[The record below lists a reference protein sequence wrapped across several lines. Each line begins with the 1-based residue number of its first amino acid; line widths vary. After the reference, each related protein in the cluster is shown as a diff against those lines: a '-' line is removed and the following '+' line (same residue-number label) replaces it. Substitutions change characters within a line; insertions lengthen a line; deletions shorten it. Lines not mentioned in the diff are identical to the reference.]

1 MPSVEIALV
10 NAFVDGGTG
19 GNPAGV
25 VLDGDCFTPE
35 QRQAIA
41 AQAGLSE
48 TAFVCSSGTAD
59 VRLDIYTPTR
69 PIPHC
74 GHATV
79 GAFAQ
84 LLAAGRLQVGEWVN
98 ETVDGPRRIRLA
110 EGRAFLEQVTPS
122 LEGLRAEDEER
133 LLTSLGLTPEDLLPG
148 FRPQLARN
156 GNGTLL
162 LPLRD
167 EATLARLA
175 PDMDALSALSD
186 ALKVIGAYVFVP
198 RHGQARRAVVRM
210 FAPAFG
216 IPEESA
222 TGMMAGPLG
231 FWLSRALG
239 LPGTTFQ
246 LEQGRLMTPP
256 SPSLLQV
263 EVEADRVWVGGEARV
278 ARTISVDL

>member
-1 MPSVEIALV
+1 MPEIEIALV
-10 NAFVDGGTG
+10 NAFVDGGEG

-25 VLDGDCFTPE
+25 VLDGDRFTPA
-35 QRQAIA
+35 QRQTLA
-41 AQAGLSE
+41 ARAGLSE
-48 TAFVCSSGTAD
+48 TAFVCSSETAD

-84 LLAAGRLQVGEWVN
+84 LMAAGRFGAGARVN

-110 EGRAFLEQVTPS
+110 EGRVDLEQVTPS
-122 LEGLRAEDEER
+122 LEPLRPEDEAR
-133 LLTSLGLTPEDLLPG
+133 LLQALGLGAGDLLPG
-148 FRPQLARN
+148 FGPRLARN

-162 LPLRD
+162 VPLGD
-167 EATLARLA
+167 EGLLARLS
-175 PDMDALSALSD
+175 PDMDALAALSD
-186 ALKVIGAYVFVP
+186 GLAVIGAYVFVP
-198 RHGQARRAVVRM
+198 RPGQARQAVVRM

-231 FWLSRALG
+231 YWLSQELG

-256 SPSLLQV
+256 SPSLLHV
-263 EVEADRVWVGGEARV
+263 ELEADRVWVGGEARV
-278 ARTISVDL
+278 ARTLTVAL

>member
-1 MPSVEIALV
+1 MPEVEIALV
-10 NAFVDGGTG
+10 NAFVDGGGG

-25 VLDGDCFTPE
+25 VLEGDRFPPA

-48 TAFVCSSGTAD
+48 TAFVCGSSSAD

-79 GAFAQ
+79 GAFAL
-84 LLAAGRLQVGEWVN
+84 LLAAGRLGAGEWVN
-98 ETVDGPRRIRLA
+98 ETVDGPRRIRLS
-110 EGRAFLEQVTPS
+110 EGRAFLEQVVPEFES
-122 LEGLRAEDEER
+122 LRPEDEDR
-133 LLTSLGLTPEDLLPG
+133 LLVALGLTAEDLVPG
-148 FRPQLARN
+148 HPPRRAHN
-156 GNGTLL
+156 GNGSLL
-162 LPLRD
+162 VPLRD
-167 EATLARLA
+167 ETTLARLA
-175 PDMDALSALSD
+175 PDMGALSELSD
-186 ALKVIGAYVFVP
+186 ALAVIGAYVFVP
-198 RHGQARRAVVRM
+198 RPGQERQAVVRM

-231 FWLSRALG
+231 QWLSRELG
-239 LPGTTFQ
+239 LPGTRFL

-263 EVEADRVWVGGEARV
+263 DLEPGRLWVGGEAKV
-278 ARTISVDL
+278 ARTLQIVF

>member
-1 MPSVEIALV
+1 MSPVELALV
-10 NAFVDGGTG
+10 NAFVDEGRG

-25 VLDGDCFTPE
+25 VLDGDRFTPA

-41 AQAGLSE
+41 ARAGLSE
-48 TAFVCSSGTAD
+48 TAFVCGSATAD

-69 PIPHC
+69 SIPHC

-84 LLAAGRLQVGEWVN
+84 LLAAGRLQPGEWVN
-98 ETVDGPRRIRLA
+98 ETVDGPRRIRLS
-110 EGRAFLEQVTPS
+110 EGRAFLEQPRPH
-122 LEGLRAEDEER
+122 LQ
-133 LLTSLGLTPEDLLPG
+133 GLTPDAEARLLAALGAEPGDLLRG
-148 FRPQLARN
+148 FAPQLARN

-162 LPLRD
+162 VPLAQ
-167 EATLARLA
+167 EPTLARLT
-175 PDMDALSALSD
+175 PTLDALAALSE
-186 ALKVIGAYVFVP
+186 ALDVVGAYVFVP
-198 RHGQARRAVVRM
+198 RPGQVRQAGVRM

-231 FWLSRALG
+231 YWLSQVLG
-239 LPGTTFQ
+239 LPGHTFL

-256 SPSLLQV
+256 SPSLLRV
-263 EVEADRVWVGGEARV
+263 ELEAERVWVGGEAQV
-278 ARTISVDL
+278 ARTLSVAL

>member
-1 MPSVEIALV
+1 MPDIEIALV
-10 NAFVDGGTG
+10 NAFVDGGVG

-25 VLDGDCFTPE
+25 VLEGDRFTPA
-35 QRQAIA
+35 QRQALA
-41 AQAGLSE
+41 ARAGLSE
-48 TAFVCSSGTAD
+48 TAFVCSSESAD

-84 LLAAGRLQVGEWVN
+84 LLASGRLAEGERVN

-110 EGRAFLEQVTPS
+110 EGRVFLEQVTPT
-122 LEGLRAEDEER
+122 LEALRPIDESRLLEALGLR
-133 LLTSLGLTPEDLLPG
+133 GEDLLPG
-148 FRPQLARN
+148 FHPQRALN

-162 LPLRD
+162 VPLRD
-167 EATLARLA
+167 ETTLARLA
-175 PDMDALSALSD
+175 PDMGALSALSD
-186 ALKVIGAYVFVP
+186 ALDVIGAYVFVP
-198 RHGQARRAVVRM
+198 RPGQARQAVIRM

-231 FWLSRALG
+231 YWLSKVLG
-239 LPGTTFQ
+239 LPGTTFR

-256 SPSLLQV
+256 SPSVLQV
-263 EVEADRVWVGGEARV
+263 EVEPGRVWVGGEAQV
-278 ARTISVDL
+278 ARTLSVAL

>member
-1 MPSVEIALV
+1 MPDIEIALV
-10 NAFVDGGTG
+10 NAFVDNGAG

-25 VLDGDCFTPE
+25 VLEGDRFTPA
-35 QRQAIA
+35 QRQALA

-48 TAFVCSSGTAD
+48 TAFVCGSATAD

-84 LLAAGRLQVGEWVN
+84 LLAAGRLGVGEWVN
-98 ETVDGPRRIRLA
+98 ETVDGPRRIRLSS
-110 EGRAFLEQVTPS
+110 GCAFLEQVIPTF
-122 LEGLRAEDEER
+122 E
-133 LLTSLGLTPEDLLPG
+133 GLTPEQEAALLKALGLTVGDLLPG
-148 FRPQLARN
+148 KRPLRAFN

-162 LPLRD
+162 VPLSD
-167 EATLARLA
+167 PAILARLA
-175 PDMDALSALSD
+175 PDMDALAALSE
-186 ALKVIGAYVFVP
+186 ALAVVGAYVFVP
-198 RHGQARRAVVRM
+198 RPGEARQAVIRM
-210 FAPAFG
+210 FAPAYG

-231 FWLSRALG
+231 HWLSRELG
-239 LPGTTFQ
+239 LPGTTFL

-263 EVEADRVWVGGEARV
+263 DLEPERLWVGGEARV
-278 ARTISVDL
+278 ARTLSVGL

>member
-1 MPSVEIALV
+1 MPNVEIALV
-10 NAFVDGGTG
+10 NAFVDGGEG

-25 VLDGDCFTPE
+25 VLEGDRYTPA

-41 AQAGLSE
+41 GKAGLSE
-48 TAFVCSSGTAD
+48 TAFVCGSATAD

-84 LLAAGRLQVGEWVN
+84 LLASGRLAEGERVN

-110 EGRAFLEQVTPS
+110 EGRVFLEQVIPT
-122 LEGLRAEDEER
+122 LEGLRPIDEAR
-133 LLTSLGLTPEDLLPG
+133 LLQALGLGAADLLPG
-148 FRPQLARN
+148 FHPQRALN

-162 LPLRD
+162 VPLRD
-167 EATLARLA
+167 ERTLARLT
-175 PDMDALSALSD
+175 PDMGDLSALSD
-186 ALKVIGAYVFVP
+186 ALDAIGAYVFVP
-198 RHGQARRAVVRM
+198 RPGAARAAAIRM

-231 FWLSRALG
+231 YWLAQVLG
-239 LPGTTFQ
+239 LPGHRFQ
-246 LEQGRLMTPP
+246 LEQGRLMAPP

-263 EVEADRVWVGGEARV
+263 ELEPARVWVGGEAKVQRTVTV
-278 ARTISVDL
+278 AL

>member
-1 MPSVEIALV
+1 MPDIEIALV
-10 NAFVDGGTG
+10 NAFVDGGVG

-25 VLDGDCFTPE
+25 VLEGGRFTPA

-41 AQAGLSE
+41 AGAGLSE
-48 TAFVCSSGTAD
+48 TAFVCSSGSAD

-79 GAFAQ
+79 GAFA
-84 LLAAGRLQVGEWVN
+84 LLLVSGRFGEGERVN

-110 EGRAFLEQVTPS
+110 KGRVFLEQVTPI
-122 LEGLRAEDEER
+122 LEDLRPIDEAR
-133 LLTSLGLTPEDLLPG
+133 LLNALGLGEGDLLPG
-148 FRPQLARN
+148 FHPQRALN

-162 LPLRD
+162 VPLWD
-167 EATLARLA
+167 EAALARLA
-175 PDMDALSALSD
+175 PDMEALSNLSD
-186 ALKVIGAYVFVP
+186 SLEVIGAYVFVP
-198 RHGQARRAVVRM
+198 RPGQARQAVIRM

-231 FWLSRALG
+231 YWLSKVLG
-239 LPGTTFQ
+239 LQGATFL

-256 SPSLLQV
+256 SPSLLHV
-263 EVEADRVWVGGEARV
+263 ELEADRVWVGGEATV
-278 ARTISVDL
+278 ARTLSVAL

>member
-1 MPSVEIALV
+1 MPEVEIALV
-10 NAFVDGGTG
+10 NAFVDGGLG

-25 VLDGDCFTPE
+25 VLEGDRFTPT
-35 QRQAIA
+35 QRQALA
-41 AQAGLSE
+41 ARAGLSE
-48 TAFVCSSGTAD
+48 TAFVCGSPTAD

-79 GAFAQ
+79 GAFAL
-84 LLAAGRLQVGEWVN
+84 LLAAGRLGAGEWVN
-98 ETVDGPRRIRLA
+98 ETVDGPRRIRLS

-122 LEGLRAEDEER
+122 MEALRPTDEAR
-133 LLTSLGLTPEDLLPG
+133 LLEALGLGGEDLQPG
-148 FRPQLARN
+148 HVPRRAFN

-162 LPLRD
+162 VPLRD

-175 PDMDALSALSD
+175 PDMAALSALSD
-186 ALKVIGAYVFVP
+186 ALEVIGAYVFVP
-198 RHGQARRAVVRM
+198 RPGRERQAVIRM

-231 FWLSRALG
+231 HWLSRELG
-239 LPGTTFQ
+239 LPGTRFL

-256 SPSLLQV
+256 SPSLL
-263 EVEADRVWVGGEARV
+263 EVELEPERLWVGGEAKV
-278 ARTISVDL
+278 ARTLRVVL